1 MKKLKH
7 IFKNI
12 ICVFLISAIS
22 LPLFCRPAYALESWP
37 EDCYVASE
45 GACLMDADSGTV
57 LFGKNENTAYYPA
70 SITKV
75 LTALIVLENCEDLS
89 EKVTFSY
96 DAVHI
101 EEENSTIIGASEG
114 DVLSV
119 LDCLYCLLF
128 QSANEVANALA
139 EHVGAKH
146 PELKENGMTDRDV
159 FVRMMNDKAAE
170 LGCTGSHFNNPS
182 GLTDSNH
189 YTTAYDMCLIMA
201 AAIENERFLD
211 IESHTYWTHAPIKRY
226 PDADDPWNTVYPKH
240 LMLKRNSAQY
250 YEGTIAGK
258 TGYTTNAGNTLV
270 TACERNGMTIVTCVL
285 NGHATHYN
293 DTIRLMDFGFDN
305 FTSVN
310 ISEYDNINDTIQSDF
325 SIGGVTLIDGYTMGV
340 DPETRVSIPKAG
352 SYVDV
357 EKTLKV
363 GEDDGSSA
371 EMIYTYGDR
380 RVGSAELKLYD
391 IGSSES
397 ILKEAETD
405 PLLADI
411 LGVKIVTAADT
422 DETAGQNAG
431 NEEQAELKPAENVS
445 GDTAAA
451 AVSDTEVSSGAVTSS
466 ETMEAADAAE
476 NADASDSGESLEA
489 IGQESDAG
497 ELSADGAL
505 TKDNKNDET
514 GPSLVSVIIRAVG
527 VLISAAIVF
536 AAGRMFLD
544 GRAAAKRA
552 KRRRRKQ
559 SGGISGV
566 SASGIGRTSSGVRNQ
581 GISRSRG
588 RARNKRRP
596 RT

>member
-240 LMLKRNSAQY
+240 LMLKKNSAQY

-340 DPETRVSIPKAG
+340 DPDTKVSIPKSG

-357 EKTLKV
+357 EKTLNV
-363 GEDDGSSA
+363 GDDGSGA

-391 IGSSES
+391 IGSAES
-397 ILKEAETD
+397 ILKEAEKD

-411 LGVKIVTAADT
+411 LGVKIVTAAGT
-422 DETAGQNAG
+422 DETAWQDPG
-431 NEEQAELKPAENVS
+431 NEAQARAASAENAAD
-445 GDTAAA
+445 DTAAA
-451 AVSDTEVSSGAVTSS
+451 DSAQAAQPE
-466 ETMEAADAAE
+466 EAADAIE
-476 NADASDSGESLEA
+476 SEDSPEA
-489 IGQESDAG
+489 AGQENDAG
-497 ELSADGAL
+497 GRSAEGVLIQDQKKA
-505 TKDNKNDET
+505 ET
-514 GPSLVSVIIRAVG
+514 GLSLLSVVIRAVG
-527 VLISAAIVF
+527 ILISAAIVF

-559 SGGISGV
+559 SGGISGASV
-566 SASGIGRTSSGVRNQ
+566 SGIGRPSAGVRNQ

>member
-1 MKKLKH
+1 
-7 IFKNI
+7 
-12 ICVFLISAIS
+12 
-22 LPLFCRPAYALESWP
+22 
-37 EDCYVASE
+37 
-45 GACLMDADSGTV
+45 
-57 LFGKNENTAYYPA
+57 
-70 SITKV
+70 
-75 LTALIVLENCEDLS
+75 
-89 EKVTFSY
+89 
-96 DAVHI
+96 
-101 EEENSTIIGASEG
+101 
-114 DVLSV
+114 
-119 LDCLYCLLF
+119 
-128 QSANEVANALA
+128 
-139 EHVGAKH
+139 
-146 PELKENGMTDRDV
+146 MTDRDV

-340 DPETRVSIPKAG
+340 DPDTKVSIPKSG

-357 EKTLKV
+357 EKTLNV
-363 GEDDGSSA
+363 AEDDGSEA
-371 EMIYTYGDR
+371 EMIYSYGDR

-411 LGVKIVTAADT
+411 LGVKIVTVADT
-422 DETAGQNAG
+422 DEAAEQDPG
-431 NEEQAELKPAENVS
+431 NEAQAETASAENAA

-451 AVSDTEVSSGAVTSS
+451 AASDTAETSDAVTSS
-466 ETMEAADAAE
+466 EAMEAAGAAE
-476 NADASDSGESLEA
+476 AANDEGSGEGPEA
-489 IGQESDAG
+489 AGQESDAG

-505 TKDNKNDET
+505 TQDHKKDES
-514 GPSLVSVIIRAVG
+514 GLSISGIIIRAVG

-544 GRAAAKRA
+544 GRVAAKRA

>member
-1 MKKLKH
+1 
-7 IFKNI
+7 
-12 ICVFLISAIS
+12 
-22 LPLFCRPAYALESWP
+22 
-37 EDCYVASE
+37 
-45 GACLMDADSGTV
+45 MDADSGTV

-96 DAVHI
+96 DAVNI

-146 PELKENGMTDRDV
+146 PELKESGMTDRDV

-201 AAIENERFLD
+201 AAIKNERFLD

-340 DPETRVSIPKAG
+340 DPDTKVTIPKSG
-352 SYVDV
+352 NYVDV

-363 GEDDGSSA
+363 GEDDGSVA

-380 RVGSAELKLYD
+380 RVGSSELKLYD

-397 ILKEAETD
+397 ILKEAEND

-422 DETAGQNAG
+422 DGNAEQDSG
-431 NEEQAELKPAENVS
+431 NEAQSKAASAENAA

-451 AVSDTEVSSGAVTSS
+451 DGAQTAQTAEAGEASDAAAASDAAVSEGVGEGTEAMAQETGPSG
-466 ETMEAADAAE
+466 
-476 NADASDSGESLEA
+476 
-489 IGQESDAG
+489 
-497 ELSADGAL
+497 LSADGAL
-505 TKDNKNDET
+505 TQDHEKDET
-514 GPSLVSVIIRAVG
+514 GLSFLGIIIRAAG
-527 VLISAAIVF
+527 ILISAAIVF

-552 KRRRRKQ
+552 GRRRKRQ
-559 SGGISGV
+559 PGGVSGV
-566 SASGIGRTSSGVRNQ
+566 SSSGIGRPSAGVRNQ
-581 GISRSRG
+581 GISRPRG

>member
-1 MKKLKH
+1 M
-7 IFKNI
+7 
-12 ICVFLISAIS
+12 
-22 LPLFCRPAYALESWP
+22 
-37 EDCYVASE
+37 
-45 GACLMDADSGTV
+45 
-57 LFGKNENTAYYPA
+57 
-70 SITKV
+70 
-75 LTALIVLENCEDLS
+75 
-89 EKVTFSY
+89 
-96 DAVHI
+96 
-101 EEENSTIIGASEG
+101 
-114 DVLSV
+114 
-119 LDCLYCLLF
+119 
-128 QSANEVANALA
+128 
-139 EHVGAKH
+139 
-146 PELKENGMTDRDV
+146 
-159 FVRMMNDKAAE
+159 
-170 LGCTGSHFNNPS
+170 
-182 GLTDSNH
+182 
-189 YTTAYDMCLIMA
+189 
-201 AAIENERFLD
+201 
-211 IESHTYWTHAPIKRY
+211 
-226 PDADDPWNTVYPKH
+226 
-240 LMLKRNSAQY
+240 
-250 YEGTIAGK
+250 
-258 TGYTTNAGNTLV
+258 
-270 TACERNGMTIVTCVL
+270 
-285 NGHATHYN
+285 
-293 DTIRLMDFGFDN
+293 
-305 FTSVN
+305 
-310 ISEYDNINDTIQSDF
+310 
-325 SIGGVTLIDGYTMGV
+325 
-340 DPETRVSIPKAG
+340 SIPKSG

-357 EKTLKV
+357 EKTLNV
-363 GEDDGSSA
+363 LEDDGSEA

-476 NADASDSGESLEA
+476 DADASDSGESLEA

-505 TKDNKNDET
+505 TQDHKKDES
-514 GPSLVSVIIRAVG
+514 GLSISGIIIRAVG

-566 SASGIGRTSSGVRNQ
+566 SASGIGRTSSRVRNQ

>member
-75 LTALIVLENCEDLS
+75 LTALLVLENCEDLS

-340 DPETRVSIPKAG
+340 DPDTKVSIPKSG

-357 EKTLKV
+357 EKTLNV
-363 GEDDGSSA
+363 LEDDGSEA

-422 DETAGQNAG
+422 EEAAEQDPGNEAQTETAS
-431 NEEQAELKPAENVS
+431 AENAA
-445 GDTAAA
+445 GDTDAAA
-451 AVSDTEVSSGAVTSS
+451 ASDTAVTSDAVTSS
-466 ETMEAADAAE
+466 EAMEAAGAAE
-476 NADASDSGESLEA
+476 DANDASGSGEITEA
-489 IGQESDAG
+489 AGQESDAG

-505 TKDNKNDET
+505 TQDHKKNES
-514 GPSLVSVIIRAVG
+514 GLSISGIIIRAVG

-566 SASGIGRTSSGVRNQ
+566 SASGVGRASGVRNQ